1 MHCNVCTYPCKTT
14 VQRVTSC
21 RDVCQRQGRTAA
33 CTENDSYEPQ
43 SGNAVGCASDTD
55 IQGTLDTEHST
66 SLAWGKLVGAH
77 SLYITF
83 CFCILPPI
91 SYTAGQAKKHVDV
104 QQELLNFCASEPKNK
119 KGKPQ
124 ENTKLHFN
132 LDFSSDQI
140 KKHPLLLPQHGF

>member
-1 MHCNVCTYPCKTT
+1 MCAHIPAKLQFNGSPPAGMFAKDKVELLP
-14 VQRVTSC
+14 VQKMTPMNLSLEMLWVVHLIQIYRAHWT
-21 RDVCQRQGRTAA
+21 
-33 CTENDSYEPQ
+33 Q
-43 SGNAVGCASDTD
+43 ST
-55 IQGTLDTEHST
+55 QP
-66 SLAWGKLVGAH
+66 AWPEEKLVGAH